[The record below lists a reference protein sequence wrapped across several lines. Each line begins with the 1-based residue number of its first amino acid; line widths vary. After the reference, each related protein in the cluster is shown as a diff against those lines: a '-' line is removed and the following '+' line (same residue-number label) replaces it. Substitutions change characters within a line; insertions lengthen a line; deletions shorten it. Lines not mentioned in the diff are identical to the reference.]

1 MTRASMEGGIRKLE
15 EHKISTWRNI
25 LKKDKALK
33 PMVVVD
39 PSESLY
45 RAGINCFFSISAQNE
60 QLLIFSKFS

>member
-45 RAGINCFFSISAQNE
+45 RAGINCFFFIFAQNE